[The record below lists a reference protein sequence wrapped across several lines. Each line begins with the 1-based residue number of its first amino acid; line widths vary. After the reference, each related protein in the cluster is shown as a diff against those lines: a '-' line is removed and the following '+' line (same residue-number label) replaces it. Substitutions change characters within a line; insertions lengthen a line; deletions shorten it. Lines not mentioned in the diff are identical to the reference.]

1 MVFDLRWL
9 SRVFNASRLRR
20 RFPQSVI
27 HPGAMADQS
36 CALGCNSV
44 LFRDVVL
51 TSSTIGAYSYVQAC
65 SVISNAEIGPF
76 CSIAGEV
83 TVGLGEHPTFMV
95 STSPTFY
102 DNEQPLPKFFARKQ
116 VFAASLP
123 RTVIGADVWIGQRAM
138 VKAGV
143 NIGVGAV
150 IGASS
155 MVTKDIPPYTIAAG
169 NPCRPIRLRFP
180 ELVCQEL
187 LESQWWTFSDQVL
200 AGLAIAFS
208 DPAKFLLAVK
218 MFQESTARSEA
229 NGTLI
234 S

>member
-27 HPGAMADQS
+27 HSGAMADQS
-36 CALGCNSV
+36 CALGRNSV
-44 LFRDVVL
+44 LFRGVVL
-51 TSSTIGAYSYVQAC
+51 TSSTIGAYSYVQAG
-65 SVISNAEIGPF
+65 STVNNAEIGPF

-83 TVGLGEHPTFMV
+83 IVGLGEHPTFMV
-95 STSPTFY
+95 STNPIFY
-102 DNEQPLPKFFARKQ
+102 DNEQPLPKFFTRER

-155 MVTKDIPPYTIAAG
+155 IVTKDVPPYTIAAG

-180 ELVCQEL
+180 ERVCQEL
-187 LESQWWTFSDQVL
+187 LASQWWTFSDQIL
-200 AGLAIAFS
+200 ANLAYAFS

-218 MFQESTARSEA
+218 AFRESTVRSDV
-229 NGTLI
+229 NRTFI
-234 S
+234 